1 MTSRLR
7 LLAGV
12 LALSLVASG
21 GATAATGFS
30 PKLLAGK
37 WAGTWQ
43 NTTFGSTGP
52 ITATVKA
59 PSNKKLV
66 FTLDFGGN
74 VFGCSDPAPETITLV
89 RGNGLNRWN
98 AAGFRGKRT
107 SKAFGTMSLTYK
119 HASKT
124 LKGGGSNPACSSGLS
139 WTLDGK
145 FAGKKFT
152 GKVTITLPDNQG
164 SAVSQLEATRT

>member
-7 LLAGV
+7 LLASA

-21 GATAATGFS
+21 GAAAE
-30 PKLLAGK
+30 
-37 WAGTWQ
+37 
-43 NTTFGSTGP
+43 
-52 ITATVKA
+52 TV
-59 PSNKKLV
+59 
-66 FTLDFGGN
+66 
-74 VFGCSDPAPETITLV
+74 TLV
-89 RGNGLNRWN
+89 HGNGLNRWN

-152 GKVTITLPDNQG
+152 AKVTITLPDNQG
-164 SAVSQLEATRT
+164 SAV